1 MSKISVIIPIFNAEK
16 YLENCI
22 DSVLKQKVENIEIV
36 LINDGSTDNSGKIA
50 KEYLNKYPTQ
60 IKYFEK
66 ENGGVS
72 DARNLGLKYATGD
85 YIAFLDSDDY
95 ITDNLF
101 KDLEPYME
109 KKLDMIKYK
118 ISKVGLQGD
127 FLEENRT
134 QIFEEKTGEEAFEI
148 LYKQDKLIEAPW
160 GYLYK
165 REFWKENNF
174 EYKKGLYHEDFG
186 LTPLIILKA
195 KKVASTDIG
204 YYNYVQTSNSITR
217 GNDKTTYKR
226 AQDLLVHYDNM
237 LKEIEKYNIS
247 DKSKDNIKIYY
258 TNAIILAINNLNGEE
273 EKQYIEEIKKRKMI
287 NNIKARNL
295 KQLIK
300 KIILKINIKWYLKL
314 RKE

>member
-85 YIAFLDSDDY
+85 YIAFFDSDDY

-118 ISKVGLQGD
+118 ISKVGSQGD

>member
-22 DSVLKQKVENIEIV
+22 DSVLKQKVDNIEIV